1 MISHFSMA
9 LLFLAFSIEAHRT
22 PNALAIR
29 FVLVRHTSLAKL
41 TPCTTVIR
49 SEAGASY
56 YFRNSHVD
64 SDYIFALV

>member
-1 MISHFSMA
+1 MA

-22 PNALAIR
+22 PHALTIS
-29 FVLVRHTSLAKL
+29 LIIVRHTSLAKL
-41 TPCTTVIR
+41 TPCTPVIT

-64 SDYIFALV
+64 SDYIAFI